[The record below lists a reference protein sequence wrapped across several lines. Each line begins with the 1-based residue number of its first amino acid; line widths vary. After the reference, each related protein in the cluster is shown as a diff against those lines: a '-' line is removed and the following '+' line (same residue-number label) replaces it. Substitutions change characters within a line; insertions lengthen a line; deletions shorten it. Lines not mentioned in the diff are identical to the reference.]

1 MTTLEV
7 KAETLKTA
15 EIALLAAQDQL
26 LAAASSYQKAAQ
38 AAKIAQAEYAW
49 WQAQE
54 AQ

>member
-15 EIALLAAQDQL
+15 EIALLAAQNQL
-26 LAAASSYQKAAQ
+26 LTAAESYQKAVQ
-38 AAKIAQAEYAW
+38 AAKQAQADYAW

-54 AQ
+54 AP